1 MDRRNALKL
10 LAGAA
15 SIPLLSREAFSLF
28 QSVHDQLPATP
39 ALKALDPHQDA
50 IVTTIAEMIIPQTD
64 TPGAKAA
71 RVNEFIDVIVAYWY
85 NPDEKS
91 AFLSGLDDVD
101 ARSRNLFGKDFVDC
115 PPPQQQLLLQALE
128 DEVPEIR
135 AERGA
140 PWEQKFV
147 KDRHFFYM
155 IKQLTLM
162 GYYTSQ
168 IGFEQELHLHL
179 IPPRHAGC
187 APFEEGSN

>member
-28 QSVHDQLPATP
+28 RSVHDQLPSAP

-50 IVTTIAEMIIPQTD
+50 TVTTIAEMIIPQTD

-71 RVNEFIDVIVAYWY
+71 RVNQFIDVIVAEWY
-85 NPDEKS
+85 DADQKS
-91 AFLSGLDDVD
+91 SFLSGLADLDT
-101 ARSRNLFGKDFVDC
+101 RSQALFGKDFVDC
-115 PPPQQQLLLQALE
+115 APSQQQILLQALE

-168 IGFEQELHLHL
+168 IGFEQELHAHI

>member
-28 QSVHDQLPATP
+28 RSVHDQLPSAP

-50 IVTTIAEMIIPQTD
+50 TVTTIAEMIIPQTD

-71 RVNEFIDVIVAYWY
+71 RVNQFIDVIVAEWY
-85 NPDEKS
+85 DADQKS
-91 AFLSGLDDVD
+91 SFLSGLADLDT
-101 ARSRNLFGKDFVDC
+101 RSQALFGKDFVDC
-115 PPPQQQLLLQALE
+115 
-128 DEVPEIR
+128 

-168 IGFEQELHLHL
+168 IGFEQELHAHI

>member
-10 LAGAA
+10 LASAA
-15 SIPLLSREAFSLF
+15 SLPLLSRDAFSLF
-28 QSVHDQLPATP
+28 QTVHDQLPATA

-50 IVTTIAEMIIPQTD
+50 TVTAITEMIIPQTD

-71 RVNEFIDVIVAYWY
+71 RVNEFIDVIVAEWY
-85 NPDEKS
+85 DTDQKS
-91 AFLSGLDDVD
+91 AFLSGLANVD
-101 ARSRNLFGKDFVDC
+101 TRSRALFGKDFIDS
-115 PPPQQQLLLQALE
+115 PAPQQQLLLQALE
-128 DEVPEIR
+128 DEVPEVR
-135 AERGA
+135 SERGA

-147 KDRHFFYM
+147 KDKHFFYM

-168 IGFEQELHLHL
+168 VGFEQELHAHI

>member
-10 LAGAA
+10 LASAA
-15 SIPLLSREAFSLF
+15 SLPLLSREAFSLF
-28 QSVHDQLPATP
+28 QTVHDQLPATA

-50 IVTTIAEMIIPQTD
+50 SVTAIAEMIIPQTD

-71 RVNEFIDVIVAYWY
+71 RVNEFIDVIVAEWY
-85 NPDEKS
+85 DTDQKS
-91 AFLSGLDDVD
+91 AFLSGLANVD
-101 ARSRNLFGKDFVDC
+101 TRSRALFGKDFIDS
-115 PPPQQQLLLQALE
+115 PAPQQQLLLQALE
-128 DEVPEIR
+128 DEVPEVR
-135 AERGA
+135 SERGA

-147 KDRHFFYM
+147 KDKHFFYM

-168 IGFEQELHLHL
+168 VGFEQELHAHI

>member
-1 MDRRNALKL
+1 MQRREALRL
-10 LAGAA
+10 LAAA
-15 SIPLLSREAFSLF
+15 ATLPLVSRDAFSLF
-28 QSVHDQLPATP
+28 QEVHQQLPQTA
-39 ALKALDPHQDA
+39 ALKAFDPHQNA
-50 IVTTIAEMIIPQTD
+50 TVVTISELIIPQTD

-71 RVNEFIDVIVAYWY
+71 RVNQFIDVIVAEWY
-85 NPDEKS
+85 DADQKS
-91 AFLSGLDDVD
+91 SFLSGLADLDT
-101 ARSRNLFGKDFVDC
+101 RSQALFGKDFVDC
-115 PPPQQQLLLQALE
+115 APPQQQILLQALE

-168 IGFEQELHLHL
+168 IGFEQELHAHI

-187 APFEEGSN
+187 APFEEGSK

>member
-15 SIPLLSREAFSLF
+15 SVSLLPRDAFSLF
-28 QSVHDQLPATP
+28 RSVHDELPAAA
-39 ALKALDPHQDA
+39 ALKALDAHQDA
-50 IVTTIAEMIIPQTD
+50 TVTTIAEMIIPATD

-71 RVNEFIDVIVAYWY
+71 RVNEFIDVIVAEWY
-85 NPDEKS
+85 DADQKS
-91 AFLSGLDDVD
+91 AFLSGLADVD
-101 ARSRNLFGKDFVDC
+101 TRSRALFGKDFLDS
-115 PPPQQQLLLQALE
+115 PAPQQQLLLQALE
-128 DEVPEIR
+128 DEVPEVR
-135 AERGA
+135 SERGA
-140 PWEQKFV
+140 PWAQKFV
-147 KDRHFFYM
+147 KDSHFFYM

-168 IGFEQELHLHL
+168 IGFEQELHSHI

>member
-28 QSVHDQLPATP
+28 RSVHDQLPSAP

-50 IVTTIAEMIIPQTD
+50 TVTTIAEMIIPQTD

-71 RVNEFIDVIVAYWY
+71 RVNQFIDVIVAEWY
-85 NPDEKS
+85 DADQKS
-91 AFLSGLDDVD
+91 SFLSGLADLDT
-101 ARSRNLFGKDFVDC
+101 RSQALFGKDFVDC
-115 PPPQQQLLLQALE
+115 APPQQQILLQALE
-128 DEVPEIR
+128 DEVPEIH

-168 IGFEQELHLHL
+168 IGFEQELHAHI